1 MISQD
6 CESVDIVND
15 LLRKIRIKESQL
27 KIAQES
33 NMLYT
38 AEALENQIL
47 ELRYM
52 LSQSQD
58 PELQAL
64 MSLLDD

>member
-33 NMLYT
+33 NMVYT

-47 ELRYM
+47 ELRYE

-58 PELQAL
+58 PEFQAL

>member
-6 CESVDIVND
+6 CVSVDIVND

-33 NMLYT
+33 HMVYT
-38 AEALENQIL
+38 AEALEKQIL
-47 ELRYM
+47 ELRYK